1 MNKNDL
7 FDVLYM
13 NLKKEFDEDFV
24 DDIEILIKGNK
35 FNKRNYLKILE
46 DNFHE

>member
-35 FNKRNYLKILE
+35 FNKKNYLKILE